1 MNKKTPPPSVAR
13 LLAPPVAPASS
24 TAQPSADL
32 GDLETRARSLAER
45 ARLLEQ
51 ALVGVAL
58 FAEQLARDIREA
70 AA

>member
-1 MNKKTPPPSVAR
+1 MPDA
-13 LLAPPVAPASS
+13 LPVTRPV
-24 TAQPSADL
+24 DL
-32 GDLETRARSLAER
+32 GELEHTARSLAER

-70 AA
+70 TT